1 MLDMTPR
8 QSAVVL
14 LAAKMR
20 VSAKRDNTPVHRA
33 ADAGYKAMMLAV
45 SASFMRGKK
54 AYKSG
59 GVDAAV
65 KAIRAALLETLPTP
79 LAALWAAGGNA
90 GLALLGRRA
99 RVAPRAAGAVLRTA
113 KPQVPG
119 QPHDTKPPFN
129 LQFNATDENAIA
141 WARMHVS
148 QIADDIS
155 QTSKD
160 AINEAIAQ
168 SLEGEGS
175 AYDDILA
182 AVGDE
187 ARAEMI
193 ARTETMDAANQGALA
208 AWSEAQDAGLLSA
221 DATKVWI
228 PSSGCCDDCSDLDEE
243 EVAIDDDFSS
253 GD

>member
-65 KAIRAALLETLPTP
+65 KAIRASLLETLPTP

-99 RVAPRAAGAVLRTA
+99 RVAPRAAGAVLRGAGARLHDEHCVACDAEEFAAVEYGSYHAPLRTL
-113 KPQVPG
+113 KPQTPG
-119 QPHDTKPPFN
+119 QP
-129 LQFNATDENAIA
+129 
-141 WARMHVS
+141 
-148 QIADDIS
+148 
-155 QTSKD
+155 
-160 AINEAIAQ
+160 
-168 SLEGEGS
+168 
-175 AYDDILA
+175 
-182 AVGDE
+182 
-187 ARAEMI
+187 
-193 ARTETMDAANQGALA
+193 
-208 AWSEAQDAGLLSA
+208 
-221 DATKVWI
+221 
-228 PSSGCCDDCSDLDEE
+228 
-243 EVAIDDDFSS
+243 
-253 GD
+253 